1 MVELQNI
8 LLEYQI
14 ICLFKEIMKI
24 INEEVS
30 FFYYDGGAIMK
41 EGVFDSRIMGILTV
55 LFSDEF

>member
-1 MVELQNI
+1 
-8 LLEYQI
+8 
-14 ICLFKEIMKI
+14 MKI